1 MNTAGHQLFLN
12 CLETLQRALKGETPN
27 WTQMRS
33 FQLVIALRFM
43 HAGMTDLQMVVETRL
58 TLLKDFKFQCT
69 TSIFFF
75 LVSSLPS
82 MTDRLESIARQN
94 M

>member
-1 MNTAGHQLFLN
+1 MHLSHDRFNHEKSPVIVKGI
-12 CLETLQRALKGETPN
+12 LKACG
-27 WTQMRS
+27 S
-33 FQLVIALRFM
+33 
-43 HAGMTDLQMVVETRL
+43 
-58 TLLKDFKFQCT
+58 LLH
-69 TSIFFF
+69 FF

>member
-12 CLETLQRALKGETPN
+12 CLETLQRALKGETPD
-27 WTQMRS
+27 WTQMWS

-43 HAGMTDLQMVVETRL
+43 HAGMTDSQMIVENRL
-58 TLLKDFKFQCT
+58 SLLKDFKFQRT
-69 TSIFFF
+69 FLHFF